1 MPWVFL
7 INLNI
12 NLPYKLASLVLGNHP
27 RQMKTYDLKNTCLK
41 TIHSKGTWMMHLVEH
56 LTVGF
61 GSGGDLRIVRSSS
74 TFSFA
79 LSVESV

>member
-1 MPWVFL
+1 
-7 INLNI
+7 
-12 NLPYKLASLVLGNHP
+12 
-27 RQMKTYDLKNTCLK
+27 
-41 TIHSKGTWMMHLVEH
+41 MMHLVEH